1 MTEES
6 GGGVEWPNIYESVT
20 GVTHDDNVG
29 LFEAALADATPARM
43 GVVQTLNNFRSRKMQ
58 WLWEGIVPIGA
69 AVIFAGQGGVSKS
82 TFSIALAGRVTRGS
96 LAGVLFGK
104 PADVLYVSHE
114 DGIEDVVLPR
124 AQVNDVDTGKF
135 HIFGVATK
143 IVNGVSMPK
152 FPEDLNLLEEKIR
165 ELGVKLV
172 IVDPIL
178 SSMASGRDPNSNVDV
193 RELIDP
199 LNQLAQ
205 RMQITIVCIA
215 HINKTVTNARTA
227 VTGSAA
233 WSDATRG
240 TLLFAM
246 EESDPT
252 LDYSDVVFG
261 STKGNYGRNGTNYTY
276 RLRSHDHTHDSGEV
290 GSIPKVEFLGLST
303 RSVGDVLAGAGEDRR
318 EGALKGEVKEYLDTL
333 PGAVYITEI
342 YQMFAD
348 EKQAT
353 VKMTLYRMLRKGEIH
368 SPARGYYQANKFRPT
383 EGQ

>member
-1 MTEES
+1 VVS
-6 GGGVEWPNIYESVT
+6 KDDDVQWPNIYETAV
-20 GVTHDDNVG
+20 GGGLKDNEGIYDAVI
-29 LFEAALADATPARM
+29 EDATPARM
-43 GVVQTLNNFRSRKMQ
+43 AITQRLSDFRSRRMK

-69 AVIFAGQGGVSKS
+69 AVIFAGMGGVSKS

-124 AQVNDVDTGKF
+124 AQVNDVDTERF

-143 IVNGVSMPK
+143 VVNGVSMPK
-152 FPEDLNLLEEKIR
+152 FPEDLNLLEEKIA
-165 ELGVKLV
+165 ELGARLV
-172 IVDPIL
+172 IIDPVL
-178 SSMASGRDPNSNVDV
+178 SAMPSGRDPNSNVDV

-205 RMQITIVCIA
+205 RLQITIICIA

-246 EESDPT
+246 EDPDPT
-252 LDYSDVVFG
+252 LDYVDVVFG
-261 STKGNYGRNGTNYTY
+261 STKGNYSRGGVNYTY

-290 GSIPKVEFLGLST
+290 GSIPKVEFLGVST
-303 RSVGDVLAGAGEDRR
+303 RTVGDVLAGAGEDRR
-318 EGALKGEVKEYLDTL
+318 EGSLRGELKAYFDSL
-333 PGAVYITEI
+333 PGAVYVTTV
-342 YQMFAD
+342 YQEFAD
-348 EKQAT
+348 EKQANI
-353 VKMTLYRMLRKGEIH
+353 KMTLSRMVRARQVD
-368 SPARGYYQANKFRPT
+368 SPKHGYYQSMKYRPSDRK
-383 EGQ
+383 

>member
-1 MTEES
+1 VTEES
-6 GGGVEWPNIYESVT
+6 GEARWPDPFTTPT
-20 GVTHDDNVG
+20 GEIHDDNVG
-29 LFEAALADATPARM
+29 LYEAALEDAVPARM
-43 GVVQTLNNFRSRKMQ
+43 GVTQTLADFRSRKMQ
-58 WLWEGIVPIGA
+58 WLWDGIVPIGA

-82 TFSIALAGRVTRGS
+82 TFSIALAGRVTRGT
-96 LAGVLFGK
+96 LAGVLAGQ

-124 AQVNDVDTGKF
+124 AQVNGVDTEKF

-143 IVNGVSMPK
+143 VVNGVSMPK
-152 FPEDLNLLEEKIR
+152 FPEDLNLLEEKIV
-165 ELGVKLV
+165 ELGVKCV

-178 SSMASGRDPNSNVDV
+178 SAMASGRDPNSNVDV

-205 RMQITIVCIA
+205 RLQITVICIA

-246 EESDPT
+246 EDPDPA
-252 LDYSDVVFG
+252 LDYVDVVFG
-261 STKGNYGRNGTNYTY
+261 STKGNYNKGGMNYSY

-290 GSIPKVEFLGLST
+290 GSIPLIEFLGAST
-303 RSVGDVLAGAGEDRR
+303 RTVGDVLAGQGQDRR
-318 EGALKGEVKEYLDTL
+318 EGSLRGELKEYFDGL
-333 PGAVYITEI
+333 PGAVYITEV
-342 YQMFAD
+342 YKDFAD
-348 EKQAT
+348 QKQANI
-353 VKMTLYRMLRKGEIH
+353 KMTLSRMIKANQVDSPQHGFYQSMKYRPNPGK
-368 SPARGYYQANKFRPT
+368 
-383 EGQ
+383 

>member
-1 MTEES
+1 MTEE
-6 GGGVEWPNIYESVT
+6 GTAQWPDVYTSPN
-20 GVTHDDNVG
+20 GMPLNDNLG
-29 LFEAALADATPARM
+29 LYDKIMEDATPVRM
-43 GVVQTLNNFRSRKMQ
+43 AVTQRLSDHRSRKMQ
-58 WLWEGIVPIGA
+58 WLWDGIIPIGA
-69 AVIFAGQGGVSKS
+69 AVIFAGMGGVSKS
-82 TFSIALAGRVTRGS
+82 TFAIALGGRVTRGS
-96 LAGVLFGK
+96 LAGVMFGK

-124 AQVNDVDTGKF
+124 AQVNDVDTERF

-143 IVNGVSMPK
+143 VVNGVSMPK
-152 FPEDLNLLEEKIR
+152 FPEDLNLLEEKIV

-205 RMQITIVCIA
+205 RLQITIVCIA
-215 HINKTVTNARTA
+215 HINKTVSNARTA

-246 EESDPT
+246 EEPDPT
-252 LDYSDVVFG
+252 ADYTDVVFG
-261 STKGNYGRNGTNYTY
+261 STKGNYSKGGVNYTY

-290 GSIPKVEFLGLST
+290 GSIPLVEFLGTST
-303 RSVGDVLAGAGEDRR
+303 RTVGEVLAGGTEDRR
-318 EGALKGEVKEYLDTL
+318 EGWLKGAIKEFVDSLA
-333 PGAVYITEI
+333 GAVTLQGI
-342 YQMFAD
+342 YKEFPEQ
-348 EKQAT
+348 KQET
-353 VKMTLYRMLRKGEIH
+353 IRMTLTRMIKANLIDA
-368 SPARGYYQANKFRPT
+368 PARGQYQSMKYRPKDRL
-383 EGQ
+383 